1 MKNLNSDILREEELK
16 YLNFMKEVTDD
27 IIARGVTTNRVIN
40 NIFEY
45 HINRNK
51 KSLNA
56 TKMRDLLE
64 TLRRDLGIPTQ
75 NG

>member
-1 MKNLNSDILREEELK
+1 
-16 YLNFMKEVTDD
+16 MKEVTDD

-51 KSLNA
+51 KNLN
-56 TKMRDLLE
+56 TVKMRDLLE
-64 TLRRDLGIPTQ
+64 TLRKDLGIPIQ
-75 NG
+75 NGN